1 MIRPKKLVQL
11 LKKNNIN
18 FFSGVPDSVLKS
30 LTPYFEK
37 NKKNHIGA
45 VNEGNAIAI
54 AAGYHLSTKKLPC
67 VYMQNSGLG
76 NAVNP
81 LASITHAKVYSI
93 PMLLVIGWRGSP
105 GSNDEPQHQVKGLI
119 TKKLLTL
126 LNIKYCIIRT
136 EKDFKKLNSIIKF
149 SKNVNK
155 PVACLIENK
164 ILKDEIKYHF
174 KKTKKTSLK
183 RINIIENIV
192 KNIKNKTNIISTT
205 GFTSRELMELQK
217 NNKKSKYNSFYMV
230 GGMGHSAAVS
240 LGVSVGSKKNIICFD
255 GDGSL
260 LMHLGSM
267 ATIGFFGRK
276 NFKHI
281 LFNNNSHE
289 SVGGQTTNA
298 RNVNFKKISKGLGYK
313 KYFLIDNKKKNS
325 QKIKFFLNSQGPA
338 FLEIMIDQGSVN
350 DLMRPKDLIEIKKK
364 FMKKV

>member
-1 MIRPKKLVQL
+1 MISSGGLVRL

-18 FFSGVPDSVLKS
+18 FFTGVPDSVLKY

-37 NKKNHIGA
+37 NKKNHVIA
-45 VNEGNAIAI
+45 VNEGNAVAI
-54 AAGYHLSTKKLPC
+54 ATGYHLSTGKIAC
-67 VYMQNSGLG
+67 VYLQNSGLG

-81 LASITHAKVYSI
+81 LSSVTHSKVYSV
-93 PMLLVIGWRGSP
+93 PMLLLIGWRGSP
-105 GSNDEPQHQVKGLI
+105 GSNDEPQHQVKGQI

-126 LNIKYCIIRT
+126 LSIEYCTIQT

-149 SKNVNK
+149 SKKLNK

-164 ILKDEIKYHF
+164 ILKEEIKNRP
-174 KKTKKTSLK
+174 KKTEKTFLK
-183 RINIIENIV
+183 RINIIEKIING
-192 KNIKNKTNIISTT
+192 IKNKTNIVATT

-217 NNKKSKYNSFYMV
+217 NKKKSKYNSFYMI

-240 LGVSVGSKKNIICFD
+240 LGVSIGSKKNIICFD

-267 ATIGFFGRK
+267 ASIGFFGRK

-298 RNVNFKKISKGLGYK
+298 RNINFEKVSKGLGYK
-313 KYFLIDNKKKNS
+313 KYFLINDEKKIT
-325 QKIKFFLNSQGPA
+325 QKIKIFLKSKGPA
-338 FLEIMIDQGSVN
+338 FLEIMIDQGSVK
-350 DLMRPKDLIEIKKK
+350 DLMRPKNLIEIKKK
-364 FMKKV
+364 FMKKI